1 MIDLQ
6 RRQVLRSLILSVAL
20 AATAL
25 LPSGATAQEETVPTR
40 VRVLKATRGTPQ
52 KLDPRLEDVK
62 KQISALAWQRWEL
75 VTDQTMALA
84 QGSSSFVDLPDG
96 SHAALSVVE
105 VRGKLVTVEVSMAQ
119 KNTQTRVTIERG
131 QRIVHQ
137 VAKEKK
143 GLALF
148 IVVTPWP

>member
-1 MIDLQ
+1 MEPQ
-6 RRQVLRSLILSVAL
+6 RRRVLPTLILSIAL

-25 LPSGATAQEETVPTR
+25 LPSAARAEDVPTR
-40 VRVLKATRGTPQ
+40 VRVLKATRGTPG

-75 VTDQTMALA
+75 VSDATVALQQTE
-84 QGSSSFVDLPDG
+84 STFVELPDG
-96 SHAALSVVE
+96 SRAALSVVE
-105 VRGKLVTVEVSMAQ
+105 VRGKLVTIEVSIAQ

-148 IVVTPWP
+148 IIVTPWP